1 MALASIKQQ
10 IMLKKKTKKRNKT
23 PSKKPTD
30 FINLFMKKHILL
42 FTIFITTLCTGQL
55 KYGSVQYGKITNK
68 EITVSK
74 ESPVYKDVTEW
85 ITKLNTEADKVEY
98 TLNFTAEEAYFY
110 ANPILID
117 NDGITFSL
125 AATIGRGKIK
135 HYQNK
140 ITNENRDYKDSQRTG
155 KIIVNGEKKEWTI
168 LNETKKIDGYTC
180 FKATT
185 PYLIDEDGRVKE
197 NVFFTAWFSPE
208 IPISF
213 GPAGYGGLPGL
224 ILELQT
230 DKATFFVKKI
240 NLSLDKIP
248 EIDKLT
254 SPKAITMEAYLEIV
268 RGTYTKEQSE
278 GIKKLSK

>member
-1 MALASIKQQ
+1 
-10 IMLKKKTKKRNKT
+10 
-23 PSKKPTD
+23 
-30 FINLFMKKHILL
+30 MKKYITLL
-42 FTIFITTLCTGQL
+42 TIFITSLCAGQL

-98 TLNFTAEEAYFY
+98 TLNFTTEEAYFY

-140 ITNENRDYKDSQRTG
+140 ITNENRDYKDSQRTR

-185 PYLIDEDGRVKE
+185 PYLVDEDGRVKE